1 MKYNIDPELRPILD
15 LLPPFD
21 LADPAT
27 MRATMDAMVGP
38 ANAALDTRG
47 TTISDHV
54 APGLAGAPEVPVRVY
69 RPESATAALPG
80 LLYLHGGGF
89 VFGNLESEHAT
100 CLAISRQ
107 LGIVVVSVDYR
118 LSPETAFPGPLD
130 DCYAALLWTQANAA
144 TLGIDLRRLGVMGQS
159 AGGCLAAACALRARD
174 ENGPALCY
182 QFLSIPVLDD
192 RLDTPSMQ
200 AFTDTPIWHLANAEQ
215 SWDYYLGSALQ
226 RGTAE
231 VPALAAPAR
240 AENVQGLPPACVTAM
255 EFDPLRDEAL
265 IYAQR
270 LLAAGVST
278 EIHCYPGTFHGS
290 SMVVDAALSKRGVAD
305 MLAALGRGLCV
316 ESRQ

>member
-21 LADPAT
+21 LKEPQA

-38 ANAALDTRG
+38 INAELDTSG
-47 TTISDHV
+47 VTISDHQV
-54 APGLAGAPEVPVRVY
+54 PGAKGDPEVTVRVY
-69 RPESATAALPG
+69 QPANSSSAVPG
-80 LLYLHGGGF
+80 LVYLHGGGF

-100 CLAISRQ
+100 CVALCQ
-107 LGIVVVSVDYR
+107 NLGIVVVSVDYR
-118 LSPETAFPGPLD
+118 LSPETAFPGPLE
-130 DCYAALLWTQANAA
+130 DCYAALCWTHVQRDS
-144 TLGIDLRRLGVMGQS
+144 LGIDPRRIGIMGQS
-159 AGGCLAAACALRARD
+159 AGGCLAAATALATRERG
-174 ENGPALCY
+174 GPALCY

-192 RLDTPSMQ
+192 RLDTPSMRD
-200 AFTDTPIWHLANAEQ
+200 FTDTPIWHRANAEQ
-215 SWDYYLGSALQ
+215 SWDYYLGSEYQ
-226 RGTAE
+226 RGADN

-240 AENVQGLPPACVTAM
+240 EENLAGLPPACVTAM
-255 EFDPLRDEAL
+255 EFDPLRDESL

-305 MLAALGRGLCV
+305 MFTALARGLCV
-316 ESRQ
+316 DPQ

>member
-38 ANAALDTRG
+38 ANAALDTSG
-47 TTISDHV
+47 TVISDHA
-54 APGLAGAPEVPVRVY
+54 APGLDGAPEVPVRVY
-69 RPESATAALPG
+69 RPESATGTLPG

-100 CLAISRQ
+100 CLAISRR

-118 LSPETAFPGPLD
+118 LSPETAFPGPVD

-200 AFTDTPIWHLANAEQ
+200 AFTDTPIWHRANAEQ

-240 AENVQGLPPACVTAM
+240 ATNLQGLPPACVTVM

-265 IYAQR
+265 VYAQR

-305 MLAALGRGLCV
+305 MLTALARGLCV
-316 ESRQ
+316 ESLQ